1 MSLLF
6 FFLNEGNNAYI
17 LEFEKNMEE
26 MINTSISSY
35 GKWDPLL
42 NLRLIAEML
51 APPIYL
57 DNLLLS
63 FLVWLKS
70 HIQQRSIPDLPG
82 QAESFYSGHRNN
94 NMLWPMKWLNTP
106 FLSTIPRYGSKVFP
120 KNCPGLT
127 EMQDYFQRVPLFLP
141 RALMLLSWHSMSEN
155 AATPAGRCQF
165 PQRGCSN
172 LGLKKQIAALCKH
185 SSSLP
190 KDLRLPQIITDTL
203 WKRVYIIR
211 CRHLNKWH
219 AAS

>member
-1 MSLLF
+1 M
-6 FFLNEGNNAYI
+6 
-17 LEFEKNMEE
+17 KE

-35 GKWDPLL
+35 GKRDPLL

-57 DNLLLS
+57 DNLLLA

-70 HIQQRSIPDLPG
+70 HIQHSSITDLPG

-94 NMLWPMKWLNTP
+94 MLWPMKWLNIP
-106 FLSTIPRYGSKVFP
+106 FLSTMPRYGSKVFP

-127 EMQDYFQRVPLFLP
+127 EMQGHFHRVPLFLP

-155 AATPAGRCQF
+155 AATPAGGCQF
-165 PQRGCSN
+165 PQRGWSN

-190 KDLRLPQIITDTL
+190 KDLSLPQIITDTL
-203 WKRVYIIR
+203 
-211 CRHLNKWH
+211 
-219 AAS
+219 